1 VDIPLRST
9 SSGFLSG
16 EVRIEGVDKTWNF
29 IIDTGA
35 SISVISDK
43 LASLEA
49 ISAYEQAEKMR
60 VYGAAG
66 IAENV
71 KTLMLPS
78 VTLGSLEKKK
88 ISAAVLDLEPVNE
101 TSGFRQSGILGSNFL
116 HHFRVSFDF
125 QRGMIRLEPLDQT
138 AKGDRNY

>member
-1 VDIPLRST
+1 LNGLVACERDETVD
-9 SSGFLSG
+9 GFIKAV
-16 EVRIEGVDKTWNF
+16 EIQD
-29 IIDTGA
+29 A
-35 SISVISDK
+35 
-43 LASLEA
+43 LA
-49 ISAYEQAEKMR
+49 
-60 VYGAAG
+60 VVVVAG

-116 HHFRVSFDF
+116 HHFRVIFDF
-125 QRGMIRLEPLDQT
+125 QRGVIRLEPLDQT
-138 AKGDRNY
+138 AKGTETVKPKEM